1 MDTEAILTPTHW
13 RSLKT
18 KLDYFAQEK
27 LIVDVD
33 NCYFASFGVF
43 RAFVQKSDKASVQ
56 TDNAAPGAMF
66 CANRKKRLHMLPKLS
81 LGKQRCPRKENTP
94 SYF

>member
-27 LIVDVD
+27 PIVDVD

-43 RAFVQKSDKASVQ
+43 RAFVQNSDKASVQ
-56 TDNAAPGAMF
+56 TDKALGAMF
-66 CANRKKRLHMLPKLS
+66 CANRKKRLHMLRKLS
-81 LGKQRCPRKENTP
+81 LGKQLCPRQENIT